1 MHKTINLKV
10 QNFKFKSVH
19 PMSPRGGRMHEEGEW
34 KGLMILAITFLK
46 MKIARNGQI
55 KILK

>member
-19 PMSPRGGRMHEEGEW
+19 PMSPIGGRGRMEGINDISHNIFEDE
-34 KGLMILAITFLK
+34 
-46 MKIARNGQI
+46 NC
-55 KILK
+55 